1 MYRPMRSM
9 AARLLV
15 LIALAAMASPAAAI
29 EADQASGCNERCM
42 DAVNQC
48 YADGG
53 VSTIGFCI
61 YNYQSGVCTTQICV
75 LGPPW

>member
-1 MYRPMRSM
+1 MHRMMKRM

-15 LIALAAMASPAAAI
+15 LIALAAMASPVDAG
-29 EADQASGCNERCM
+29 EADQASACNDVCM

-48 YADGG
+48 HAAGG
-53 VSTIGFCI
+53 VGTIGYCI
-61 YNYQSGVCTTQICV
+61 YNYANGSCTTQICV